1 VEFQESIDERFN
13 LGGARREGAADEV
26 PISIATEYRKL
37 AGFTDEEIQRLV
49 RTTQR
54 SPVY

>member
-1 VEFQESIDERFN
+1 M
-13 LGGARREGAADEV
+13 RREGAPEEV
-26 PISIATEYRKL
+26 PISIATEYRRL

-49 RTTQR
+49 KTTQR